1 MQYLFDANGKKYLDC
16 FGGIVTVSVGHC
28 HPHVVKGL
36 FSFIFVVNLCL
47 FFDVIFFVYFYCA
60 LCTLSHDLILMAVKL
75 LKSSLI
81 NSGTLQLFI

>member
-36 FSFIFVVNLCL
+36 FCFIFVVNLCF
-47 FFDVIFFVYFYCA
+47 FFDVIFFCLLLLCAMYF
-60 LCTLSHDLILMAVKL
+60 LSTTHTILSL
-75 LKSSLI
+75 WLSSC
-81 NSGTLQLFI
+81 